1 MIWVITCGP
10 FLLGACWSMVS
21 EKDCPGLGIEKVDN
35 QSQVEFILDQPL
47 IEFCLVSNYMFR

>member
-1 MIWVITCGP
+1 
-10 FLLGACWSMVS
+10 MVS